1 MSCRHKNETAD
12 YTGGAVAVNRQ
23 LSANAVTVF
32 ISSSFISSSVMSD
45 GVLGHAIIYRS
56 FQYHPF
62 RSAALPQQIT
72 MKSIEAFARKGEKNM
87 LRNMFKE
94 EGASSDDSMSEE
106 EGDEKSARDLSQEVD
121 QLRNIVAAEG
131 LSDDESD
138 ECGDNRSFPESIDNL
153 PEQTTDPSDSGTSIE
168 IYDSITGL
176 FKIQLLQQKRKG
188 IAHQLWPAA
197 TFLSKYI
204 EANVTTLFP
213 RSKPEDTGILELG
226 AGIGLCGLV
235 CSALSF
241 KKTILTDL
249 PVALDL
255 LNSNIALNPF
265 GIKSDCNKGEF
276 GSNFVFQSLLPA
288 SRTIFFTEIVCRSIL
303 FCTRL

>member
-1 MSCRHKNETAD
+1 
-12 YTGGAVAVNRQ
+12 
-23 LSANAVTVF
+23 
-32 ISSSFISSSVMSD
+32 
-45 GVLGHAIIYRS
+45 
-56 FQYHPF
+56 
-62 RSAALPQQIT
+62 
-72 MKSIEAFARKGEKNM
+72 M

-106 EGDEKSARDLSQEVD
+106 EGDEKSTRNLPQEVD
-121 QLRNIVAAEG
+121 QRRNIVATDR

-138 ECGDNRSFPESIDNL
+138 ECGDYRSFPESIDNL
-153 PEQTTDPSDSGTSIE
+153 TEQTTDPSDGGTSIE
-168 IYDSITGL
+168 IYDSTTGL
-176 FKIQLLQQKRKG
+176 FKIQLQQQKRKG

-204 EANVTTLFP
+204 EANVTTLYP

-235 CSALSF
+235 CSALNF

-265 GIKSDCNKGEF
+265 GINSDCNKGES
-276 GSNFVFQSLLPA
+276 GNCVVFKSPHA
-288 SRTIFFTEIVCRSIL
+288 VFKMMHFIESIRCSIH
-303 FCTRL
+303 FST